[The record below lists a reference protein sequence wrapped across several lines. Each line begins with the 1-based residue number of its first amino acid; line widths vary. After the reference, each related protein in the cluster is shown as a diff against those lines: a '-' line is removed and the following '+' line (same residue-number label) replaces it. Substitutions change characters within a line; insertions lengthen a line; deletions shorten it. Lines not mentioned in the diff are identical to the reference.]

1 MLVNLEVTR
10 SLSVELTRDAL
21 EGLQSGSDPSD
32 LFAEHS
38 ELCTQEAKGVIY
50 DLCAAIDVHRF
61 ADRSGGIE
69 LRLRCRDGLL
79 EFTIPGIAA
88 PVLATPARVHSPRS
102 AASAEAKQQ
111 LECPP
116 VTPST
121 LRPGPEH
128 ALTTRG
134 PSKRKRSR

>member
-32 LFAEHS
+32 LFAEHL

-88 PVLATPARVHSPRS
+88 PVLATPARVHSPRA

-111 LECPP
+111 LEL
-116 VTPST
+116 S
-121 LRPGPEH
+121 LIH
-128 ALTTRG
+128 I
-134 PSKRKRSR
+134 

>member
-1 MLVNLEVTR
+1 MR
-10 SLSVELTRDAL
+10 SRSCKAAAIPAT
-21 EGLQSGSDPSD
+21 SSPST
-32 LFAEHS
+32 

-88 PVLATPARVHSPRS
+88 RCSTGARVHSPRARHRPRRSSNSS
-102 AASAEAKQQ
+102 A
-111 LECPP
+111 P
-116 VTPST
+116 
-121 LRPGPEH
+121 R
-128 ALTTRG
+128 
-134 PSKRKRSR
+134 

>member
-1 MLVNLEVTR
+1 MREPCQILHQYLYYFYVIFRVDHFLAVMLFAFFV
-10 SLSVELTRDAL
+10 
-21 EGLQSGSDPSD
+21 GLSGSNFCHGSS
-32 LFAEHS
+32 F
-38 ELCTQEAKGVIY
+38 
-50 DLCAAIDVHRF
+50 
-61 ADRSGGIE
+61 
-69 LRLRCRDGLL
+69 CRDGLL

-88 PVLATPARVHSPRS
+88 PVLATPARVHSPRA